1 MVWECR
7 VAFLFYAKGEN
18 MKAHC
23 KYGRLSALLAIALL
37 ICPLA
42 ALADQVVTDCAGR
55 KVRLPD
61 QVDHVICSGAG
72 ALRLLTYLEAEELIV
87 GVDDMEVQRPQ
98 FDARPYALANPQF
111 KTYPIFGEF
120 RGHDHPE
127 LILKLQPLPQVIF
140 KTFANMGVGPEEL
153 SRKTGLPVVVLNYG
167 DLGAHRAD
175 LYQAL
180 RIMGQVTNRAE
191 RAQAVIAFFNA
202 TIEDLKRRTR
212 VIPEKERPTCF
223 VGGIAHRG
231 PHGFQSTEPTYPPFA
246 FVNARNLAHDPGSTA
261 KPMQYSSIAKEKI
274 VAWDPDILFL
284 DLSTLQLGETAGG
297 LFELRT
303 DPAYQALTAVRQG
316 KVYGVLPYNWYT
328 QNFGSILANAYFIG
342 KLVYPEAFGDIVPKA
357 KADDIYTWLVGEPVF
372 ARMNAAFAK
381 LAFVP
386 IPLK

>member
-1 MVWECR
+1 MVPERR
-7 VAFLFYAKGEN
+7 VAFLFCAKGEH
-18 MKAHC
+18 MKAHF
-23 KYGRLSALLAIALL
+23 KYGHLFALTAIALL
-37 ICPLA
+37 IDLQI
-42 ALADQVVTDCAGR
+42 ALADQFITDYAGR
-55 KVRLPD
+55 KVCLPD

-72 ALRLLTYLEAEELIV
+72 ALRLLTYLEAEGLIV
-87 GVDDMEVQRPQ
+87 AVDDMEAQRPQ
-98 FDARPYALANPQF
+98 FEARPYALANPQF

-127 LILKLQPLPQVIF
+127 RILTLHPLPQVIF

-153 SRKTGLPVVVLNYG
+153 SQKTGLPVVVLNYG

-180 RIMGQVTNRAE
+180 RTMGQVINRE
-191 RAQAVIAFFNA
+191 KRAQAVIDFFNT
-202 TIEDLKRRTR
+202 TIEDLKRRTQA
-212 VIPEKERPTCF
+212 IPDKQRPTCF

-303 DPAYQALTAVRQG
+303 DPAYLALSAVRQG

-342 KLVYPEAFGDIVPKA
+342 KLVYPEAFEDIVPKV
-357 KADDIYTWLVGEPVF
+357 KADEIYTFLVGERVF
-372 ARMNAAFAK
+372 SQMNAAFAN